1 MRRPTPRCYYPADR
15 GSSRSIPEETRC
27 ASAPRW
33 CSWSS
38 PPARRRW
45 LRSRLRDRLPNGA
58 GAAAKPAQAPAAAP
72 RTPFSRD
79 RYRIAHKQFTLD
91 NGLRLIVHEDHSAP
105 VVAVN
110 LWYHVGSRN
119 EQRGK
124 TGFAHLFEHFFFNGS
139 EHHPSGFREAMD
151 DLGANNRNGTTS
163 NDRTNFFE
171 NVPVSALERTLF
183 LEADRMGFLAAR
195 ITKESLE
202 RERGVVQN
210 EKRQGENQPYAK
222 AFARVSETLYPAAHP
237 YSWSTIGS
245 MADLDAASLEDVKEW
260 YRTYYGP
267 DNCVLSLA
275 GDITPERALE
285 LVKKYF
291 NGIPPGPPLRRAEQ
305 WIPRFERNV
314 REEAQDRVPQPLVY
328 RAYHAP
334 GWRDADL
341 DLLTLAASVLSGSK
355 SARLDRRLV
364 YEKNLVTQIN
374 AGTDRSEIASTFDVQ
389 ALLKPGVDPAVVEKE
404 IDAVVRSFLAEGPTA
419 AELQRAQSRTLA
431 NFVRGIE
438 ALGGFGGRADVLAE
452 SLTFGGNSEAYLDR
466 LERMAT
472 ATPAQVKAAAV
483 RWLDAPHYTMVVRPF
498 PKLAPGETTLDRK
511 VVPPLGEAPAV
522 SFPAVQRTTLKNGLS
537 VVLLERHATPIVNVA
552 LAVDAGYA
560 ADEPAKA
567 GLAALALNLLDDGT
581 STRDAFR
588 VVDELDALG
597 ARITTRSSLDLSF
610 VRLQALPA
618 NLAPSLQLM
627 ADVVLNPVFPA
638 DLVALEKRRQISQI
652 GQEKA
657 DPRTVALR
665 IVPRLLYGTSH
676 AYANPFTGT
685 GDESTVDAITR
696 DDLLRWHRTW
706 FTPNGSTLIVTGDV
720 TMAQLEPALAK
731 AFGGWARGE
740 APKKSIGTVA
750 RSAGGKVYLIDQP
763 DAPQSVIVAAHVSE
777 RGGLPQ
783 DLAIET
789 VLRNFGGMA
798 TSRLNRNLRLDKHWS
813 YGTQAAMPASRGPRP
828 FYVVAPVQS
837 DKTKEAMVEVA
848 KELRGVAGERPLAG
862 EEFQSIMRNQ
872 TLGLPGRFDSLD
884 ALERAAIDIVSL
896 GYPDDYYANY
906 AKNVRALD
914 EKALADAA
922 RVFIRPD
929 EIVWLVIG
937 DLEKVEA
944 GIREL
949 KLGEVVRLD
958 ASGKSTN

>member
-1 MRRPTPRCYYPADR
+1 MRARTTLVFLFVVA
-15 GSSRSIPEETRC
+15 
-27 ASAPRW
+27 ASTAQAQVEAPR
-33 CSWSS
+33 
-38 PPARRRW
+38 PQPA
-45 LRSRLRDRLPNGA
+45 PT
-58 GAAAKPAQAPAAAP
+58 APAAAP
-72 RTPFSRD
+72 AATPATPRPSFSRD
-79 RYRIAHKQFTLD
+79 RYRIAHKVFTLD

-163 NDRTNFFE
+163 GDRTNFFE

-183 LEADRMGFLAAR
+183 LEADRMGFLAPR

-222 AFARVSETLYPAAHP
+222 AFAKIGETLYPSSHP

-245 MADLDAASLEDVKEW
+245 MEDLNAASLDDVKEW

-275 GDITPERALE
+275 GDITPERALD

-291 NGIPPGPPLRRAEQ
+291 NGIPPGPPLRRADE
-305 WIPRFERNV
+305 WVPRFERNI
-314 REEAQDRVPQPLVY
+314 RDEAADRVPQPLIY
-328 RAYHAP
+328 RTYHVP
-334 GWRDADL
+334 GWRNGDADL
-341 DLLTLAASVLSGSK
+341 LALAGNVLSGSK
-355 SARLDRRLV
+355 SARLSRRLI
-364 YEKNLVTQIN
+364 YEKNLVTTIN
-374 AGTDRSEIASTFDVQ
+374 AGADRNEIAGTFDIQ
-389 ALLKPGVDPAVVEKE
+389 ALLKPGVDPAAVEKE
-404 IDAVVRSFLAEGPTA
+404 IDAVVKAFLAEGPTA
-419 AELQRAQSRTLA
+419 AELQRAQSRTLS

-452 SLTFGGNSEAYLDR
+452 SLTYAGNSEAYLDR

-483 RWLDAPHYTMVVRPF
+483 RWLDAPHYTMVVRPY
-498 PKLAPGETTLDRK
+498 PALTPGQTTLDRK
-511 VVPPLGEAPAV
+511 IVPALGDAPAV
-522 SFPAVQRTTLKNGLS
+522 AFPTVQRTTLKNGLK

-560 ADEPAKA
+560 ADDPAKA

-581 STRDAFR
+581 STRDGFKI
-588 VVDELDALG
+588 VDELDALG
-597 ARITTRSSLDLSF
+597 ARLSTRSSLDLSF
-610 VRLQALPA
+610 VKLQALPA
-618 NLAPSLQLM
+618 SLTPSLQLM
-627 ADVVLNPVFPA
+627 ADVVLNPTFPA
-638 DLVALEKRRQISQI
+638 DLVTLEKRRQMSNI

-665 IVPRLLYGTSH
+665 ILPRLLYGTSH
-676 AYANPFTGT
+676 AYANPFTGS
-685 GDESTVDAITR
+685 GDESTVDSITR
-696 DDLLRWHRTW
+696 EDLLRWHRTW
-706 FTPNGSTLIVTGDV
+706 FQPNASTLIVTGDV

-740 APKKSIGTVA
+740 APKKSIGSVA
-750 RSAGGKVYLIDQP
+750 KSAGGKVYLLDKP
-763 DAPQSVIVAAHVSE
+763 GAPQSVIVAAHVTE

-783 DLAIET
+783 DLAMET
-789 VLRNFGGMA
+789 VLRNFGGMS

-872 TLGLPGRFDSLD
+872 TLGLPGRFDNLD

-896 GYPDDYYANY
+896 GYPDDYYASY

-922 RVFIRPD
+922 KVFIRPD
-929 EIVWLVIG
+929 EIVWLIVG

-949 KLGEVVRLD
+949 KLGEVIRLD
-958 ASGKSTN
+958 ESGKSTN

>member
-1 MRRPTPRCYYPADR
+1 M
-15 GSSRSIPEETRC
+15 
-27 ASAPRW
+27 
-33 CSWSS
+33 
-38 PPARRRW
+38 
-45 LRSRLRDRLPNGA
+45 
-58 GAAAKPAQAPAAAP
+58 
-72 RTPFSRD
+72 
-79 RYRIAHKQFTLD
+79 
-91 NGLRLIVHEDHSAP
+91 
-105 VVAVN
+105 N

-183 LEADRMGFLAAR
+183 LEADRMGFLAPR

-222 AFARVSETLYPAAHP
+222 AFAKIGETLYPASHP

-245 MADLDAASLEDVKEW
+245 MEDLNAASLDDVKEW

-267 DNCVLSLA
+267 DNCVISLA
-275 GDITPERALE
+275 GDITPERALA

-291 NGIPPGPPLRRAEQ
+291 NGIPPGPPLRRADQ
-305 WIPRFERNV
+305 WVPRFERNL
-314 REEAQDRVPQPLVY
+314 RDEAADRVPQPLVY
-328 RAYHAP
+328 RTYHVP
-334 GWRDADL
+334 GWGHADV
-341 DLLTLAASVLSGSK
+341 DLLSLAGSVLSGSK

-364 YEKNLVTQIN
+364 YDKSLVTSIS
-374 AGTDRSEIASTFDVQ
+374 AGVDRSEIAGTFDVQ
-389 ALLKPGVDPAVVEKE
+389 ALIKPGVDPALVEKE
-404 IDAVVRSFLAEGPTA
+404 IDAVIKAFLAEGPTA
-419 AELQRAQSRTLA
+419 AELQRAQSRTLS

-452 SLTFGGNSEAYLDR
+452 SVTYAGNSEAYLDR

-472 ATPAQVKAAAV
+472 ATPAQVKAAAG
-483 RWLDAPHYTMVVRPF
+483 RWLDAAHYTMVVRPF
-498 PKLAPGETTLDRK
+498 PALNPGPTTLDRT

-522 SFPAVQRTTLKNGLS
+522 TFPAVQRATLKNGLK

-581 STRDAFR
+581 STRDGFR
-588 VVDELDALG
+588 IVDELDALG
-597 ARITTRSSLDLSF
+597 ARLSTRSSLDLSF

-618 NLAPSLQLM
+618 NLTPSLQLM

-638 DLVALEKRRQISQI
+638 EIVALEKRRQLSGI

-665 IVPRLLYGTSH
+665 ILPRLLYGASH
-676 AYANPFTGT
+676 AYANPFTGS
-685 GDESTVDAITR
+685 GDESTVDAISR
-696 DDLLRWHRTW
+696 DDLLRWHGTW
-706 FTPNGSTLIVTGDV
+706 FTPNASTLIVTGDI

-731 AFGGWARGE
+731 AFGGWARKD

-750 RSAGGKVYLIDQP
+750 RSAGGKVYLLDKP
-763 DAPQSVIVAAHVSE
+763 DAQQSVIVAAHVTE

-783 DLAIET
+783 DLAMET
-789 VLRNFGGMA
+789 VLRNFGGMS

-813 YGTQAAMPASRGPRP
+813 YGSQASMPASRGPRP
-828 FYVVAPVQS
+828 FYVVAPVQF

-872 TLGLPGRFDSLD
+872 TLGLPGRFDTLD

-906 AKNVRALD
+906 ATNVRALD

-922 RVFIRPD
+922 KVFIRPD
-929 EIVWLVIG
+929 EIVWLVVG
-937 DLEKVEA
+937 DLKKVEA

-949 KLGEVVRLD
+949 KLGEVIRLD
-958 ASGKSTN
+958 ESGKSTN

>member
-1 MRRPTPRCYYPADR
+1 MRVRTTLFLFVAA
-15 GSSRSIPEETRC
+15 GATALAQVE
-27 ASAPRW
+27 APRRV
-33 CSWSS
+33 
-38 PPARRRW
+38 P
-45 LRSRLRDRLPNGA
+45 
-58 GAAAKPAQAPAAAP
+58 AAAPAAAAQAPAARAPAAAP

-79 RYRIAHKQFTLD
+79 RYRIPHKQFTLD

-202 RERGVVQN
+202 RERGVVKN

-222 AFARVSETLYPAAHP
+222 AFSRVSETLYPAAHP

-245 MADLDAASLEDVKEW
+245 LEDLDAASLEDVKEW

-314 REEAQDRVPQPLVY
+314 REEAQDRVPQALVY

-341 DLLTLAASVLSGSK
+341 DRLELAASVLSGSK
-355 SARLDRRLV
+355 SARLDRRLL
-364 YEKNLVTQIN
+364 YQKNLVTQID
-374 AGTDRSEIASTFDVQ
+374 ASADRNEIASTFEVR

-404 IDAVVRSFLAEGPTA
+404 IDAVVRSFLAEGPTV

-452 SLTFGGNSEAYLDR
+452 SVTFGGSSEAYLDG

-472 ATPAQVKAAAV
+472 ATPAEVKAAAV

-498 PKLAPGETTLDRK
+498 PKLTPGETTLDRK

-522 SFPAVQRTTLKNGLS
+522 GFPAVQRTTLTNGLS

-597 ARITTRSSLDLSF
+597 ARLTTRSSLDLSF

-665 IVPRLLYGTSH
+665 IVPRLLYGPSH

-685 GDESTVDAITR
+685 GDESTVDSITR

-731 AFGGWARGE
+731 AFGGWAPGE

-813 YGTQAAMPASRGPRP
+813 YGSQAAMPASRGPRP

-872 TLGLPGRFDSLD
+872 TLGLPGRFDNLD

-929 EIVWLVIG
+929 EIVWLVVG

>member
-1 MRRPTPRCYYPADR
+1 
-15 GSSRSIPEETRC
+15 
-27 ASAPRW
+27 
-33 CSWSS
+33 
-38 PPARRRW
+38 
-45 LRSRLRDRLPNGA
+45 
-58 GAAAKPAQAPAAAP
+58 
-72 RTPFSRD
+72 
-79 RYRIAHKQFTLD
+79 
-91 NGLRLIVHEDHSAP
+91 
-105 VVAVN
+105 
-110 LWYHVGSRN
+110 
-119 EQRGK
+119 
-124 TGFAHLFEHFFFNGS
+124 
-139 EHHPSGFREAMD
+139 
-151 DLGANNRNGTTS
+151 
-163 NDRTNFFE
+163 
-171 NVPVSALERTLF
+171 
-183 LEADRMGFLAAR
+183 
-195 ITKESLE
+195 
-202 RERGVVQN
+202 
-210 EKRQGENQPYAK
+210 
-222 AFARVSETLYPAAHP
+222 
-237 YSWSTIGS
+237 
-245 MADLDAASLEDVKEW
+245 
-260 YRTYYGP
+260 
-267 DNCVLSLA
+267 
-275 GDITPERALE
+275 
-285 LVKKYF
+285 
-291 NGIPPGPPLRRAEQ
+291 
-305 WIPRFERNV
+305 
-314 REEAQDRVPQPLVY
+314 
-328 RAYHAP
+328 
-334 GWRDADL
+334 
-341 DLLTLAASVLSGSK
+341 
-355 SARLDRRLV
+355 
-364 YEKNLVTQIN
+364 
-374 AGTDRSEIASTFDVQ
+374 
-389 ALLKPGVDPAVVEKE
+389 
-404 IDAVVRSFLAEGPTA
+404 
-419 AELQRAQSRTLA
+419 
-431 NFVRGIE
+431 
-438 ALGGFGGRADVLAE
+438 
-452 SLTFGGNSEAYLDR
+452 
-466 LERMAT
+466 
-472 ATPAQVKAAAV
+472 VKAAAV

-498 PKLAPGETTLDRK
+498 PKLTPGETTLNRQA
-511 VVPPLGEAPAV
+511 VPALGDAPGV
-522 SFPAVQRTTLKNGLS
+522 SFPAIQRATLKNGLS

-560 ADEPAKA
+560 ADEPARA
-567 GLAALALNLLDDGT
+567 GIAALALNLLDDGT

-618 NLAPSLQLM
+618 NLAPSLQVL

-665 IVPRLLYGTSH
+665 VVPRLLYGTSH

-685 GDESTVDAITR
+685 GEESTVESITR

-763 DAPQSVIVAAHVSE
+763 DAPQSVIVAAHVTE

>member
-1 MRRPTPRCYYPADR
+1 MRVRTMLAVLIVAA
-15 GSSRSIPEETRC
+15 GTTTLAQIE
-27 ASAPRW
+27 APRQLPPTTAPTAAPRPAPK
-33 CSWSS
+33 
-38 PPARRRW
+38 PPA
-45 LRSRLRDRLPNGA
+45 
-58 GAAAKPAQAPAAAP
+58 AQAPAAVP

-79 RYRIAHKQFTLD
+79 RYRIAHEQFTLD

-110 LWYHVGSRN
+110 VWYHVGSRN

-139 EHHPSGFREAMD
+139 EHHPGGFREAMD
-151 DLGANNRNGTTS
+151 DLGANNRNGTT
-163 NDRTNFFE
+163 NTDRTNFFE
-171 NVPVSALERTLF
+171 NVPVAALERTLF
-183 LEADRMGFLAAR
+183 LEADRMGFLASR

-245 MADLDAASLEDVKEW
+245 MADLDAASLDDVKEW

-275 GDITPERALE
+275 GDITPQRARE
-285 LVKKYF
+285 LVTKYF
-291 NGIPPGPPLRRAEQ
+291 NGIPPGPPLRRAGQ
-305 WIPRFERNV
+305 WIPRFDRNV
-314 REEAQDRVPQPLVY
+314 REEAEDRVPQAMVY

-334 GWRDADL
+334 GWRDGDV
-341 DLLTLAASVLSGSK
+341 DLLALAASVLSGSK

-364 YEKNLVTQIN
+364 YEKNLVTQIG
-374 AGTDRSEIASTFDVQ
+374 ASADRSEIASTFEVQ

-404 IDAVVRSFLAEGPTA
+404 IDAVVRSFLADGPTA

-452 SLTFGGNSEAYLDR
+452 SLTFGGSGDAYLDR

-472 ATPAQVKAAAV
+472 ATTAQVKAAAV

-498 PKLAPGETTLDRK
+498 PTLVPGETTLDRQT
-511 VVPPLGEAPAV
+511 VPPLGEAPAV

-537 VVLLERHATPIVNVA
+537 VVLLERHSTPIVNIA

-560 ADEPAKA
+560 ADDAAKA

-581 STRDAFR
+581 TTRDAFR

-597 ARITTRSSLDLSF
+597 AQLTTRNSLDLSF

-618 NLAPSLQLM
+618 NLAPSLQIM

-638 DLVALEKRRQISQI
+638 DLVALEKRRQIAQI

-657 DPRTVALR
+657 DPRRVALR
-665 IVPRLLYGTSH
+665 ILPRLLYGPSH
-676 AYANPFTGT
+676 AYANPFTGS
-685 GDESTVDAITR
+685 GEASTVDSITR

-720 TMAQLEPALAK
+720 TMAQLEPALGR
-731 AFGGWARGE
+731 AFGGWARAE
-740 APKKSIGTVA
+740 APKKAIGAVA
-750 RSAGGKVYLIDQP
+750 RSAGGKVYLVDQP
-763 DAPQSVIVAAHVSE
+763 DAPQSIIIAAHVTE

-783 DLAIET
+783 DLAMET
-789 VLRNFGGMA
+789 VLRNFGGMS

-837 DKTKEAMVEVA
+837 DKTKEAIVEVA

-872 TLGLPGRFDSLD
+872 TLGLPGRFDTLD

-929 EIVWLVIG
+929 EIVWLVVG
-937 DLEKVEA
+937 DLGKVEA

-949 KLGEVVRLD
+949 KLGEVIRLD

>member
-1 MRRPTPRCYYPADR
+1 MRVRTTLVFLVVA
-15 GSSRSIPEETRC
+15 
-27 ASAPRW
+27 
-33 CSWSS
+33 
-38 PPARRRW
+38 
-45 LRSRLRDRLPNGA
+45 A
-58 GAAAKPAQAPAAAP
+58 GATTLAQVEAPQTGRDDGTGDGAHGPGPCRRAAAP

-275 GDITPERALE
+275 GDITPERRARAGEEVLQRD
-285 LVKKYF
+285 
-291 NGIPPGPPLRRAEQ
+291 PAGPAAAPRRAVDPALRAQ
-305 WIPRFERNV
+305 RPRGS
-314 REEAQDRVPQPLVY
+314 PGS
-328 RAYHAP
+328 RAAGAACIAP
-334 GWRDADL
+334 ITRPAGATPISH
-341 DLLTLAASVLSGSK
+341 LLTLAAGVLSGSK

-374 AGTDRSEIASTFDVQ
+374 AGVDRNEIASTFDVQ
-389 ALLKPGVDPAVVEKE
+389 ALLKPGVDPAAVEKE
-404 IDAVVRSFLAEGPTA
+404 IDAVVRSFLADGPTA

-452 SLTFGGNSEAYLDR
+452 SLTFGGNTEAYLDR

-472 ATPAQVKAAAV
+472 ATPAQVKAAAA

-498 PKLAPGETTLDRK
+498 PKLAPGDTTLDRK
-511 VVPPLGEAPAV
+511 VVPPLGDAPAV

-597 ARITTRSSLDLSF
+597 ARITTRSSLDLS
-610 VRLQALPA
+610 VRAAAGAAGQPRALAAAHGRRRAEPGVPGRSGRA
-618 NLAPSLQLM
+618 REA
-627 ADVVLNPVFPA
+627 PA
-638 DLVALEKRRQISQI
+638 DLADRPGESRSADAWRCGSCRGCSTARRTPTPTRSPGPARSRRSSRSPATISC
-652 GQEKA
+652 A
-657 DPRTVALR
+657 
-665 IVPRLLYGTSH
+665 
-676 AYANPFTGT
+676 GT
-685 GDESTVDAITR
+685 GR
-696 DDLLRWHRTW
+696 
-706 FTPNGSTLIVTGDV
+706 GSRQTG
-720 TMAQLEPALAK
+720 
-731 AFGGWARGE
+731 AR
-740 APKKSIGTVA
+740 
-750 RSAGGKVYLIDQP
+750 
-763 DAPQSVIVAAHVSE
+763 
-777 RGGLPQ
+777 
-783 DLAIET
+783 
-789 VLRNFGGMA
+789 
-798 TSRLNRNLRLDKHWS
+798 
-813 YGTQAAMPASRGPRP
+813 
-828 FYVVAPVQS
+828 
-837 DKTKEAMVEVA
+837 
-848 KELRGVAGERPLAG
+848 
-862 EEFQSIMRNQ
+862 
-872 TLGLPGRFDSLD
+872 
-884 ALERAAIDIVSL
+884 
-896 GYPDDYYANY
+896 
-906 AKNVRALD
+906 
-914 EKALADAA
+914 
-922 RVFIRPD
+922 
-929 EIVWLVIG
+929 
-937 DLEKVEA
+937 
-944 GIREL
+944 
-949 KLGEVVRLD
+949 
-958 ASGKSTN
+958 